1 MMRLSTKILPILLFL
16 IFYVMDASA
25 IEVRVGPM
33 FQDREGGDTE
43 VRFQSIS
50 ISKERWSLKDGKTDE
65 KETAVTLMILR
76 PQPDI
81 IGLNLDKSE
90 IKSLTD
96 DKGTNL
102 LGAGKKAADGKP
114 NIETTPP
121 SPYSQAL
128 TMKIWSSVLPHPDAS
143 RLKVEGTVVLVIG
156 VNRTTVENRN
166 VLIKEGSEINA
177 GPFMLKITKIGAPD
191 VNKLP
196 WLKDQPATAI
206 TIETESNRRLTRD
219 IQFTDNNGN
228 YVNVS
233 MMGSSVSADK
243 SKEVFDY
250 IIMNQIDKVNVK
262 VSYWAGTE
270 EIVLPFIFE
279 TGLDGEVAATK

>member
-1 MMRLSTKILPILLFL
+1 MIFSKRIIPALFL
-16 IFYVMDASA
+16 LMMCIGGATG

-33 FQDREGGDTE
+33 FYDREGGDTE
-43 VRFQSIS
+43 LRFGSITV
-50 ISKERWSLKDGKTDE
+50 SKARWSLKDGRTEE
-65 KETAVTLMILR
+65 KETIVSLMIMR

-81 IGLNLDKSE
+81 IGLNMEKSE
-90 IKSLTD
+90 IKTFED

-102 LGAGKKAADGKP
+102 LGEKKAPDGKA
-114 NIETTPP
+114 NIDVTPP

-128 TMKIWSSVLPHPDAS
+128 TMRLIGSALPHPEAS
-143 RLKVEGTVVLVIG
+143 RLKMEGTLVLVVG

-166 VLIKEGSEINA
+166 VLIKAGSEINA
-177 GPFMLKITKIGAPD
+177 GPFMLKITKVGAPD
-191 VNKLP
+191 IKKNP

-219 IQFTDNNGN
+219 IQFMDQNGN

-233 MMGSSVSADK
+233 MMGSTSGGDK
-243 SKEVFDY
+243 GKDVYEYVL
-250 IIMNQIDKVNVK
+250 MNQIDKVNVK

-270 EIVLPFIFE
+270 EISLPFMFE
-279 TGLDGEVAATK
+279 AGLDGEVAKTK